1 LQQFYLGIFMSTP
14 ANDLSYAQ
22 ELELRIDE
30 LIDWAITNQPHT
42 VTKLTTEDFTEPR
55 ETFCTIAKGGGTRL
69 KQEPEPADGGA
80 QYINDNPAPWP

>member
-1 LQQFYLGIFMSTP
+1 MPTE
-14 ANDLSYAQ
+14 NLSYAQ

-30 LIDWAITNQPHT
+30 LIDWAIANQSHT
-42 VTKLTTEDFTEPR
+42 LTKLSKADFSEPR
-55 ETFCTIAKGGGTRL
+55 EKFTTIAKGGGTLL

>member
-1 LQQFYLGIFMSTP
+1 MPTSMD
-14 ANDLSYAQ
+14 NLSYAQ

-30 LIDWAITNQPHT
+30 LIDWAIANQPHT
-42 VTKLTTEDFTEPR
+42 VTKLSKSDFNAPR
-55 ETFCTIAKGGGTRL
+55 DTFFTIAKGGGTLL

>member
-1 LQQFYLGIFMSTP
+1 MPIST
-14 ANDLSYAQ
+14 ANLSYAQ

-30 LIDWAITNQPHT
+30 LIDWAIANQPHT
-42 VTKLTTEDFTEPR
+42 VTKLSKSDFNEPR
-55 ETFCTIAKGGGTRL
+55 ETFSIIAKGGGTLL